1 MSTISDGRSNETV
14 EVFDQ
19 AATSYDRTGV
29 SFFGPFGVELVRRA
43 GIRPG
48 ERVLDVG
55 CGRGAVLFPAAQAT
69 GPTGHVIGIDLA
81 PAMVT
86 LTAEDVTRAGL
97 THVNVRVGDA
107 QQPDFP
113 PGSFDAILAGLVVF
127 LLPAPGQALHA
138 YARLLRPAGRLAV
151 STLAGQ
157 DPAFVAAMDALA
169 AHLPADRPRPA
180 PGTDPFADD
189 CAIIATMAA
198 AGLAVTT
205 ISEHR
210 VESHFRDVDHW
221 MEWMWS
227 HGGRALLRHIPADR
241 LDTATTEAARA
252 LEPARLSGG
261 GLTLTTAIR
270 VTVATPQPT
279 ATRPTESS

>member
-1 MSTISDGRSNETV
+1 MTSSGRSNGTV
-14 EVFDQ
+14 EVFEQ
-19 AATSYDRTGV
+19 AAASYDRTGV
-29 SFFGPFGVELVRRA
+29 SFFGPFGAELVRRA

-55 CGRGAVLFPAAQAT
+55 CGRGAVLFPAADAT
-69 GPTGHVIGIDLA
+69 GSTGHVTGIDLA
-81 PAMVT
+81 PAMVA

-97 THVNVRVGDA
+97 THVDVRVGDA

-113 PGSFDAILAGLVVF
+113 PGSFDVVLAGLVVF
-127 LLPAPGQALHA
+127 LLPDPRQALQT
-138 YARLLRPAGRLAV
+138 YARLLRPAGRLAI
-151 STLAGQ
+151 STFAAQ

-180 PGTDPFADD
+180 PAAAPFADD
-189 CAIIATMAA
+189 GAITATMAA
-198 AGLAVTT
+198 VGLAVTA
-205 ISEHR
+205 IREHR
-210 VESHFRDVDHW
+210 LESHFHNVDHW

-227 HGGRALLRHIPADR
+227 HGGRALLSHIPADR
-241 LDTATTEAARA
+241 LDAATADAARA

-270 VTVATPQPT
+270 VTVATPYPAAAQPE
-279 ATRPTESS
+279 PS